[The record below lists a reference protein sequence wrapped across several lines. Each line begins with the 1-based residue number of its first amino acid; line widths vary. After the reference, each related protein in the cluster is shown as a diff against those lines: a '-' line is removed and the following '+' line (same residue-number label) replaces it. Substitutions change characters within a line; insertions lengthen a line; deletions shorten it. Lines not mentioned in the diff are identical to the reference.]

1 MGADLYIKDMD
12 RKKQYTGFEVS
23 DKARKNGYFRDCY
36 NDAGLFS
43 VLSANTG
50 KDLSWW
56 EIDRRDDLFNGEI
69 ERNMTVEGAKILRA
83 ELEPIIKKFLEL
95 DKICCSRYE
104 LESHRYEKGREVDD
118 SEINEYKEWA
128 QGLLDFLDLAISK
141 KSEIIFSI

>member
-36 NDAGLFS
+36 NDGGLFS

-50 KDLSWW
+50 KNLSWW
-56 EIDRRDDLFNGEI
+56 ELNRREELFNSEG
-69 ERNMTVEGAKILRA
+69 NLTVAGAKILRA
-83 ELEPIIKKFLEL
+83 ELEPIIKEFLNL
-95 DKICCSRYE
+95 DKIHYSRYE
-104 LESHRYEKGREVDD
+104 LMSHRHEKGIEVDK
-118 SEINEYKEWA
+118 SEMNEYKEWA

-141 KSEIIFSI
+141 KSEIIFSV